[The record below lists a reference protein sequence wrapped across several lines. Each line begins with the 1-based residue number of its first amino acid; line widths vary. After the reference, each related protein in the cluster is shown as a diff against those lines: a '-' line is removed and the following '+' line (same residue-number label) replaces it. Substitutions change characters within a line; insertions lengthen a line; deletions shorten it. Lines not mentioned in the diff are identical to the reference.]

1 MNAHKRF
8 DDAIEIF
15 KLNVAERPRPDGSL
29 FLLADAFQRAGKREL
44 AVKNY
49 EAALM
54 FMVFEKI
61 MQGPFYRSRSDH
73 VSLARLFKANGIK
86 LA

>member
-15 KLNVAERPRPDGSL
+15 KLNVAERPGSDGSL
-29 FLLADAFQRAGKREL
+29 FLLADAFQLAGKREL

-49 EAALM
+49 EAALQ
-54 FMVFEKI
+54 FNQQNWESIDALRSLRAKI
-61 MQGPFYRSRSDH
+61 E
-73 VSLARLFKANGIK
+73 
-86 LA
+86 